1 MLLSPCW
8 CVPKNGREHEMDSV
22 MEKIIIN
29 ADDDDDNDDTSESTV
44 SCDDNDDIEGVVSIV
59 SDSEWSEVI
68 SDVSSKVKGLVK
80 WSDLWS
86 EVSSEV
92 KGLVKWSALR
102 WSSCG

>member
-1 MLLSPCW
+1 
-8 CVPKNGREHEMDSV
+8 
-22 MEKIIIN
+22 
-29 ADDDDDNDDTSESTV
+29 
-44 SCDDNDDIEGVVSIV
+44 
-59 SDSEWSEVI
+59 VI